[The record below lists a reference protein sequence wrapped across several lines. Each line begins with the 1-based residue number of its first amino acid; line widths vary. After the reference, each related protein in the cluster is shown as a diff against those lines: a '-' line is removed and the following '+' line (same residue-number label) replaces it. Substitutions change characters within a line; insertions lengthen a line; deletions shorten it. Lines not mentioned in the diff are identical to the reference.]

1 MLRAFLAKTVLGS
14 AAPSSTPTVDVG
26 RHRARMESA
35 RRAHHVVS
43 VPHRETNLDPPTPT
57 PPSQTCSE
65 ASMGRPASAVVSR
78 GRRLPQGHAKGTPTW
93 FTDLTPAL
101 SWTFSEPCR
110 SDGYVWEV
118 RVEESP
124 TRLVARKARSA
135 PYPRVSARGAFVVAF
150 SFCLIDWWRPLR
162 PATVSGRKLHTA
174 ASCRSPAPATSHT
187 PCWCQSEGWPCRS
200 S

>member
-1 MLRAFLAKTVLGS
+1 MLRAFLREDCSRIRCTEFDPDGRRRSPPS
-14 AAPSSTPTVDVG
+14 ADGVTA
-26 RHRARMESA
+26 
-35 RRAHHVVS
+35 RAHHVVS

-118 RVEESP
+118 MIWGRRPGVFPESAGRRP
-124 TRLVARKARSA
+124 EPLTAHAR
-135 PYPRVSARGAFVVAF
+135 
-150 SFCLIDWWRPLR
+150 
-162 PATVSGRKLHTA
+162 T
-174 ASCRSPAPATSHT
+174 
-187 PCWCQSEGWPCRS
+187 
-200 S
+200 